1 MEHICPIFD
10 ELRETTPT
18 SYERDGWRLVKCNET
33 GLIFLPEPPA
43 YEALEEDFAWEET
56 SIAERSRRQAA
67 EPVFMRLSSF
77 AKSVRKMVS
86 PNRNQMAELAWSL
99 LRDRCESRDVR
110 ILDVGCGTG
119 NLMVELV
126 ERFAQRGG
134 TVLPMGIE
142 VSKTLSAKANTRFEP
157 FGGSVVFANAL
168 EGAKLFEEG
177 SVDLVVMHSFLEH
190 EARPKVLLEQLRSA
204 LTPDG
209 LVVVKVPNF
218 ACWNRVLRGGRWC
231 GFRYPDH
238 VNYFTPETL
247 RTLAISSGYQ
257 IVRQNFG
264 DRFPL
269 SDNMYAVLS
278 VAQLKQ

>member
-18 SYERDGWRLVKCNET
+18 SFTRDGWRLVQCDET
-33 GLIFLPEPPA
+33 GLVFLPEPPA
-43 YEALEEDFAWEET
+43 YEALEEDYAWEET
-56 SIAERSRRQAA
+56 SIAERSRRRAA
-67 EPVFMRLSSF
+67 EPLFMRLSSF
-77 AKSVRKMVS
+77 AKSLRKMVS

-99 LRDRCESRDVR
+99 LRDRCGTNVVR

-119 NLMVELV
+119 NLMVDLV
-126 ERFAQRGG
+126 ERFAKRGR
-134 TVLPMGIE
+134 TVMPTGIE
-142 VSKTLSAKANTRFEP
+142 VSKSLSAKANARFKP

-168 EGAKLFEEG
+168 EGAQLVEDE

-190 EARPKVLLEQLRSA
+190 EARPKVLLERLRSV

-209 LVVVKVPNF
+209 LVAVKVPNF
-218 ACWNRVLRGGRWC
+218 ASWNRVFRGGRWC

-238 VNYFTPETL
+238 VNYFTPDTL
-247 RTLAISSGYQ
+247 QTLAVTSGYQ

-278 VAQLKQ
+278 VTQ